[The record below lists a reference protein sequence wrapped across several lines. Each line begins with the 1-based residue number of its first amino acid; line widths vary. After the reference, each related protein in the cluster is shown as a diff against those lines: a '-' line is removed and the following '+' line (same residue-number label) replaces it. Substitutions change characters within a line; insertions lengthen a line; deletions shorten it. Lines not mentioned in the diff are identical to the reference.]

1 LIDLLYVLDLFGVMI
16 FGITGA
22 LVAREKRMDVF
33 GVVVIALVTALG
45 GGTIRDL
52 VLGRTPVFWITDV
65 TYIWVGVLGAVV
77 AMIATRRGWLPQ
89 RPLVISDA
97 FGLAVFA
104 VIGAEITLTTGV
116 PALIAVMMGVTSA
129 VAGGVVRDL
138 LSDQIPLILREE
150 IYATAALAGA
160 TVYVGLDWLGI
171 TPDLATMIAVL
182 VALGLRLAAIR
193 YKWSL
198 PLYTR

>member
-1 LIDLLYVLDLFGVMI
+1 MIDLIYLLDLFGVMI

-52 VLGRTPVFWITDV
+52 ILGRTPVFWVHDV
-65 TYIWVGVLGAVV
+65 TYIWLGVLGAVI
-77 AMIATRRGWLPQ
+77 AMIATRRGWLPR
-89 RPLVISDA
+89 RPLLISDA
-97 FGLAVFA
+97 FGLALFA
-104 VIGAEITLTTGV
+104 VIGADITLNTGA

-160 TVYVGLDWLGI
+160 VVYVLLDGLRV
-171 TPDLATMIAVL
+171 TPDLATIIAIS
-182 VALGLRLAAIR
+182 VALTLRLAAIR

-198 PLYTR
+198 PLYVR